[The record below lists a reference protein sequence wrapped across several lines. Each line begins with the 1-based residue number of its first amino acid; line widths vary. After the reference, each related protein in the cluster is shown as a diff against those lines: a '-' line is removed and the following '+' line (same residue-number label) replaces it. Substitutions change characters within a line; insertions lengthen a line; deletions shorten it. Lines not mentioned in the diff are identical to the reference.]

1 MDDYGN
7 YKPQKPLSSRLTV
20 ETGTKAPDNTKR
32 SPTATAKPQGL
43 PAYMKPVTTSG
54 KQQGISEGSAGEV
67 NDYLT
72 SVGDT
77 QGVSGWEA
85 HAAQM
90 YLNGNEEALD
100 CF

>member
-1 MDDYGN
+1 
-7 YKPQKPLSSRLTV
+7 
-20 ETGTKAPDNTKR
+20 
-32 SPTATAKPQGL
+32 
-43 PAYMKPVTTSG
+43 MKPVTTSG

-67 NDYLT
+67 KDYLT